1 VWKRLQKGAETKMER
16 YIIVIDR
23 QYGSGG
29 REIGEKLAKGL
40 GINFYDQ
47 NLIMLSAK
55 ESGFDESLFK
65 KTDEH
70 RQSPWSYTLS
80 MYGSSRMYYDLSL
93 NDQLYLIQSKVIKQ
107 IAKKESCIIM
117 GRCADFILKDSVP
130 TINFFVH
137 APIEDRVLRAT
148 EVYKDDPSKV
158 KETIKHIDK
167 NRATYYN
174 YYTDSK
180 WGSKDNYDLIINSSS
195 IGIDATVKVL
205 KTFIIQKLD

>member
-1 VWKRLQKGAETKMER
+1 
-16 YIIVIDR
+16 
-23 QYGSGG
+23 
-29 REIGEKLAKGL
+29 
-40 GINFYDQ
+40 
-47 NLIMLSAK
+47 
-55 ESGFDESLFK
+55 
-65 KTDEH
+65 
-70 RQSPWSYTLS
+70 

-107 IAKKESCIIM
+107 IAKKESCVIM
-117 GRCADFILKDSVP
+117 GRCADYILKDSVP

-148 EVYKDDPSKV
+148 EVYEDDPSKV

-180 WGSKDNYDLIINSSS
+180 WGSKDNYDMIINSSS

-205 KTFIIQKLD
+205 KTFIEKKLD